1 MIPPLRLN
9 ALENIYNRYFIIPG
23 RSFPQ
28 VEKFKASYKQ
38 RCVEIIPRGVERW
51 KNWGLILFIH
61 SLVGISTA
69 PNADLTAFSKVIH
82 RLVDNFNHR
91 GGISQKTL
99 DKAVDKSTPQKEIHN
114 AVDYLWKTVKG
125 NLFFRRLGGSFPPKS
140 MLYFKSMFEER
151 TLFKRTF

>member
-1 MIPPLRLN
+1 M
-9 ALENIYNRYFIIPG
+9 
-23 RSFPQ
+23 
-28 VEKFKASYKQ
+28 EKFKASYKQ

-51 KNWGLILFIH
+51 KNWGSILFIH

-82 RLVDNFNHR
+82 R
-91 GGISQKTL
+91 GGISQKPL

-125 NLFFRRLGGSFPPKS
+125 NLFFSPTWRFLPSQKYAI
-140 MLYFKSMFEER
+140 LQKYV
-151 TLFKRTF
+151 

>member
-1 MIPPLRLN
+1 M
-9 ALENIYNRYFIIPG
+9 
-23 RSFPQ
+23 
-28 VEKFKASYKQ
+28 EKFKASYKQ

-82 RLVDNFNHR
+82 RLVDNSTHR
-91 GGISQKTL
+91 GGISQKPL

-125 NLFFRRLGGSFPPKS
+125 NLFFSPTWRFLPSQKYAI
-140 MLYFKSMFEER
+140 LQKYV
-151 TLFKRTF
+151 

>member
-9 ALENIYNRYFIIPG
+9 ALEKIYNRYFIIPG

-82 RLVDNFNHR
+82 RLVDNFTHR
-91 GGISQKTL
+91 GGISQKPL

-125 NLFFRRLGGSFPPKS
+125 NLFFSPTWRFLPSQKYAI
-140 MLYFKSMFEER
+140 LQKYV
-151 TLFKRTF
+151 

>member
-1 MIPPLRLN
+1 M
-9 ALENIYNRYFIIPG
+9 
-23 RSFPQ
+23 
-28 VEKFKASYKQ
+28 EKIKASYKQ

-61 SLVGISTA
+61 SLVRISTA

-82 RLVDNFNHR
+82 RLVDNFTHR

-99 DKAVDKSTPQKEIHN
+99 DKAVDKLTPQKEIHN

-125 NLFFRRLGGSFPPKS
+125 NLFFSPTWRFLPSQKYAI
-140 MLYFKSMFEER
+140 LQKYV
-151 TLFKRTF
+151 